1 MSINQYKY
9 TKKNSFKIDRVAT
22 KEKGEFTCKEEA
34 VDEFVRNLKEINLLQ
49 QRLYAERKE
58 GIVFVFQAMDAAGK
72 DGVIRTVFSTLSPH
86 GVKEYCFKAPTAE
99 ELSHDYLWRFW
110 SALPARGNIS
120 IFNRSYYEDVLI
132 GKVHKLYENQIMPE
146 RIDKDN
152 LIETR
157 YREINDYEKYLYG
170 TGTRVVKIFLN
181 VSKDEQAKR
190 FISRIDVPRKNWKI
204 SEGDIKEREYW
215 DEYQEAFE
223 TMINKTATKNCPW
236 YVVPADRKW
245 YARLIVSRIVLE
257 TLREV
262 DPQFPVVSDEDMDR
276 IEEYRESLVESLSE
290 HQKEKFLKE
299 MEAQSNAFVN
309 EETSDENEVLD
320 GTAIDNCTV
329 EVNNEETDNTE
340 TKSIDAVDSE
350 NENGTPEN
358 SNPSVS
364 VENENETS
372 EKENSDTDTE
382 EKNKEVSEENDETK
396 DEEKGEEEDGE
407 ESEDDEDED
416 NKEEKSK
423 KSKHEK
429 KSKKWKKKRKKALK
443 KMKSFKTE
451 EERKVYINKMIA
463 KGKYG
468 YFVEEDDIEEGKCPF
483 EEAENV
489 SIEIV
494 TE

>member
-132 GKVHKLYENQIMPE
+132 GRVHKLYENQIMPE

-262 DPQFPVVSDEDMDR
+262 DPQFPVVSDEDMER
-276 IEEYRESLVESLSE
+276 IEEYRESLVNSLSE
-290 HQKEKFLKE
+290 YQKMKFLKE
-299 MEAQSNAFVN
+299 SEDAEANDGSSEESTESISENAEEGATTPADEEGKVN
-309 EETSDENEVLD
+309 GCEETPSGE
-320 GTAIDNCTV
+320 TV
-329 EVNNEETDNTE
+329 TTNNEEQAEGSDVVNSTE
-340 TKSIDAVDSE
+340 TENESSGDKVVDANSDDEKTEDDSE
-350 NENGTPEN
+350 KDDE
-358 SNPSVS
+358 S
-364 VENENETS
+364 
-372 EKENSDTDTE
+372 KEDEADKQE
-382 EKNKEVSEENDETK
+382 E
-396 DEEKGEEEDGE
+396 DEE
-407 ESEDDEDED
+407 DEDED
-416 NKEEKSK
+416 EKEEKSSK

-443 KMKSFKTE
+443 KLKSFKTE
-451 EERKVYINKMIA
+451 EEKKAYIKKMIA

>member
-1 MSINQYKY
+1 MQN
-9 TKKNSFKIDRVAT
+9 ID
-22 KEKGEFTCKEEA
+22 
-34 VDEFVRNLKEINLLQ
+34 
-49 QRLYAERKE
+49 
-58 GIVFVFQAMDAAGK
+58 
-72 DGVIRTVFSTLSPH
+72 VIA
-86 GVKEYCFKAPTAE
+86 K
-99 ELSHDYLWRFW
+99 
-110 SALPARGNIS
+110 
-120 IFNRSYYEDVLI
+120 
-132 GKVHKLYENQIMPE
+132 
-146 RIDKDN
+146 
-152 LIETR
+152 R
-157 YREINDYEKYLYG
+157 YREINDFEKYLYNNA
-170 TGTRVVKIFLN
+170 TRVVKIFLN

-262 DPQFPVVSDEDMDR
+262 DPQFPVVSDEDMER

-299 MEAQSNAFVN
+299 MENQSDAFVN
-309 EETSDENEVLD
+309 EETSDEDEVLD
-320 GTAIDNCTV
+320 ETAADNCTV

-340 TKSIDAVDSE
+340 IESTDEDDSK
-350 NENGTPEN
+350 NEDDIPEN
-358 SNPSVS
+358 SNSSTS
-364 VENENETS
+364 VENEDEKS
-372 EKENSDTDTE
+372 EKESSDADSE
-382 EKNKEVSEENDETK
+382 EKNEEVSEENDEIK
-396 DEEKGEEEDGE
+396 DKEKEEEEDDKEGE
-407 ESEDDEDED
+407 GEDDEEEDE
-416 NKEEKSK
+416 EEKPK

-443 KMKSFKTE
+443 KLKSFETE
-451 EERKVYINKMIA
+451 EEKKAYIKKMIA

-468 YFVEEDDIEEGKCPF
+468 YFVEEDDIEDGKCPF